1 MKKKLTIALSSVI
14 GTIALATAIA
24 VPVTLQQK
32 NKNKPLII
40 NNDSSIIT
48 KPIDMDDNSSPMKSE
63 PVDMDEL
70 KLNDGN
76 KMMDDNPSP
85 MKSEPVDL
93 SSLINKA
100 SFGLFITNDNLP
112 TEKEI
117 IDLVK
122 KENPGL
128 NEKALQSLSVENISK
143 QGSTITSKNKDDFSG
158 EIKLKYRAR
167 TNSEQEKYNNETAEL
182 VKTTWNKSFKNKLHS
197 LMTLGE
203 VFGQL
208 VKKVNRED
216 SKISLD
222 KDQENVYIT
231 SLLKGNSISGTNNL
245 QGNNNNKEITVKV
258 ENKHDIKL
266 EIGFARGGTVPTKY
280 IDKNGKE
287 VTDDGW
293 DLSNIDATV
302 ITKIGFHDYKG
313 VIRIPTLPKN
323 IKQVPSELPSVITS
337 LEKTFSGLKS
347 EKVMGIENWDTSNI
361 SNLSETFSGAENFN
375 QDLSKWKTTKVTD
388 MSATFYNAKKF
399 NSPLNSWDTSNVT
412 NMQSMFYGAAEF
424 NQELSNWKTSNVTNM
439 SFMFYGAAKFDKNIS
454 GWDVKKVT
462 NHNNFCNNSGLK
474 CKLKEP
480 ECKLENCPMFCCEKN
495 NQCEIC
501 KKSMSMK

>member
-24 VPVTLQQK
+24 VPITLQQK

-93 SSLINKA
+93 SSLINKT
-100 SFGLFITNDNLP
+100 SFGLIITNDSLP

-167 TNSEQEKYNNETAEL
+167 TNSEQEKYHNETVGL
-182 VKTTWNKSFKNKLHS
+182 VKTTWEKSFKNKLHS

-222 KDQENVYIT
+222 KDQKNVYIT

-287 VTDDGW
+287 GHRW
-293 DLSNIDATV
+293 RMRSI
-302 ITKIGFHDYKG
+302 
-313 VIRIPTLPKN
+313 
-323 IKQVPSELPSVITS
+323 
-337 LEKTFSGLKS
+337 
-347 EKVMGIENWDTSNI
+347 
-361 SNLSETFSGAENFN
+361 
-375 QDLSKWKTTKVTD
+375 
-388 MSATFYNAKKF
+388 
-399 NSPLNSWDTSNVT
+399 
-412 NMQSMFYGAAEF
+412 
-424 NQELSNWKTSNVTNM
+424 
-439 SFMFYGAAKFDKNIS
+439 
-454 GWDVKKVT
+454 
-462 NHNNFCNNSGLK
+462 
-474 CKLKEP
+474 
-480 ECKLENCPMFCCEKN
+480 
-495 NQCEIC
+495 
-501 KKSMSMK
+501 

>member
-48 KPIDMDDNSSPMKSE
+48 KPIDMDDNSSPMMSE

-100 SFGLFITNDNLP
+100 SFGLFITNDSLP

-117 IDLVK
+117 INLVK

-128 NEKALQSLSVENISK
+128 NEKALHSLSVKNISK

-182 VKTTWNKSFKNKLHS
+182 VKTTWSKSFKNKLHS

-203 VFGQL
+203 VFDNL

-216 SKISLD
+216 SKIT
-222 KDQENVYIT
+222 I
-231 SLLKGNSISGTNNL
+231 
-245 QGNNNNKEITVKV
+245 
-258 ENKHDIKL
+258 DI
-266 EIGFARGGTVPTKY
+266 
-280 IDKNGKE
+280 
-287 VTDDGW
+287 
-293 DLSNIDATV
+293 
-302 ITKIGFHDYKG
+302 H
-313 VIRIPTLPKN
+313 
-323 IKQVPSELPSVITS
+323 
-337 LEKTFSGLKS
+337 
-347 EKVMGIENWDTSNI
+347 
-361 SNLSETFSGAENFN
+361 
-375 QDLSKWKTTKVTD
+375 
-388 MSATFYNAKKF
+388 
-399 NSPLNSWDTSNVT
+399 
-412 NMQSMFYGAAEF
+412 
-424 NQELSNWKTSNVTNM
+424 
-439 SFMFYGAAKFDKNIS
+439 
-454 GWDVKKVT
+454 
-462 NHNNFCNNSGLK
+462 
-474 CKLKEP
+474 
-480 ECKLENCPMFCCEKN
+480 
-495 NQCEIC
+495 
-501 KKSMSMK
+501 

>member
-24 VPVTLQQK
+24 VPITLQQK

-93 SSLINKA
+93 SSLINKT
-100 SFGLFITNDNLP
+100 SFGLIITNDSLP

-167 TNSEQEKYNNETAEL
+167 TNSEQEKYHNETVGL
-182 VKTTWNKSFKNKLHS
+182 VKTTWEKSFKNKLHS

-222 KDQENVYIT
+222 KDQKNVYIT

-266 EIGFARGGTVPTKY
+266 EIGFAREVQFPPNILTKMV
-280 IDKNGKE
+280 KRSPM
-287 VTDDGW
+287 TD
-293 DLSNIDATV
+293 
-302 ITKIGFHDYKG
+302 
-313 VIRIPTLPKN
+313 
-323 IKQVPSELPSVITS
+323 
-337 LEKTFSGLKS
+337 
-347 EKVMGIENWDTSNI
+347 
-361 SNLSETFSGAENFN
+361 
-375 QDLSKWKTTKVTD
+375 
-388 MSATFYNAKKF
+388 
-399 NSPLNSWDTSNVT
+399 
-412 NMQSMFYGAAEF
+412 
-424 NQELSNWKTSNVTNM
+424 
-439 SFMFYGAAKFDKNIS
+439 
-454 GWDVKKVT
+454 
-462 NHNNFCNNSGLK
+462 
-474 CKLKEP
+474 
-480 ECKLENCPMFCCEKN
+480 
-495 NQCEIC
+495 EIYLIL
-501 KKSMSMK
+501 MPQ

>member
-1 MKKKLTIALSSVI
+1 MKKKLTIGLSSVI
-14 GTIALATAIA
+14 GTIVLATAIA

-76 KMMDDNPSP
+76 KMMDDIHTP

-100 SFGLFITNDNLP
+100 SFGLFITNDSLP

-128 NEKALQSLSVENISK
+128 NEKALQSLSVKDISK

-167 TNSEQEKYNNETAEL
+167 TNSEQEKYNNETVEL

-216 SKISLD
+216 SKISLY

-313 VIRIPTLPKN
+313 VIRVPTLPKN

-399 NSPLNSWDTSNVT
+399 NNPLNSWDTSKVT
-412 NMQSMFYGAAEF
+412 TMRSMFYGAEEF
-424 NQELSNWKTSNVTNM
+424 NQDLSSWKTENVTDM
-439 SFMFYGAAKFDKNIS
+439 AFMFYNAKKFNKNIKNWNVS
-454 GWDVKKVT
+454 KVT
-462 NHNNFCNNSGLK
+462 YHTNFCMNSGLN
-474 CKLKEP
+474 CKKEKD
-480 ECKLENCPMFCCEKN
+480 ECKFENCPNFCCTKDKK
-495 NQCEIC
+495 CEAC
-501 KKSMSMK
+501 

>member
-1 MKKKLTIALSSVI
+1 
-14 GTIALATAIA
+14 
-24 VPVTLQQK
+24 
-32 NKNKPLII
+32 
-40 NNDSSIIT
+40 
-48 KPIDMDDNSSPMKSE
+48 MKSE

-93 SSLINKA
+93 SSLINKT
-100 SFGLFITNDNLP
+100 SFGLIITNDSLP

-167 TNSEQEKYNNETAEL
+167 TNSEQEKYHNETVGL
-182 VKTTWNKSFKNKLHS
+182 VKTTWEKSFKNKLHS

-222 KDQENVYIT
+222 KDQKNVYIT

-266 EIGFARGGTVPTKY
+266 EIGFAREVQFPPNILTKMV
-280 IDKNGKE
+280 KRSPM
-287 VTDDGW
+287 TD
-293 DLSNIDATV
+293 
-302 ITKIGFHDYKG
+302 
-313 VIRIPTLPKN
+313 
-323 IKQVPSELPSVITS
+323 
-337 LEKTFSGLKS
+337 
-347 EKVMGIENWDTSNI
+347 
-361 SNLSETFSGAENFN
+361 
-375 QDLSKWKTTKVTD
+375 
-388 MSATFYNAKKF
+388 
-399 NSPLNSWDTSNVT
+399 
-412 NMQSMFYGAAEF
+412 
-424 NQELSNWKTSNVTNM
+424 
-439 SFMFYGAAKFDKNIS
+439 
-454 GWDVKKVT
+454 
-462 NHNNFCNNSGLK
+462 
-474 CKLKEP
+474 
-480 ECKLENCPMFCCEKN
+480 
-495 NQCEIC
+495 EIYLIL
-501 KKSMSMK
+501 MPQ

>member
-1 MKKKLTIALSSVI
+1 M
-14 GTIALATAIA
+14 
-24 VPVTLQQK
+24 
-32 NKNKPLII
+32 
-40 NNDSSIIT
+40 
-48 KPIDMDDNSSPMKSE
+48 
-63 PVDMDEL
+63 
-70 KLNDGN
+70 
-76 KMMDDNPSP
+76 
-85 MKSEPVDL
+85 
-93 SSLINKA
+93 
-100 SFGLFITNDNLP
+100 
-112 TEKEI
+112 
-117 IDLVK
+117 
-122 KENPGL
+122 
-128 NEKALQSLSVENISK
+128 
-143 QGSTITSKNKDDFSG
+143 
-158 EIKLKYRAR
+158 
-167 TNSEQEKYNNETAEL
+167 
-182 VKTTWNKSFKNKLHS
+182 
-197 LMTLGE
+197 
-203 VFGQL
+203 
-208 VKKVNRED
+208 
-216 SKISLD
+216 
-222 KDQENVYIT
+222 
-231 SLLKGNSISGTNNL
+231 

-313 VIRIPTLPKN
+313 VIRVPTLPKN
-323 IKQVPSELPSVITS
+323 IKRVPSELPSVITS

-399 NSPLNSWDTSNVT
+399 NSPLNSWDTYNVT

-439 SFMFYGAAKFDKNIS
+439 SFMFDGAAKFDKNIS